1 VHLDPDR
8 TTLAAFVG
16 NAVLAGGNAVAIR
29 FSNRELEPLW
39 GAGLRFSL
47 SALLLLALMA
57 VLRFPLPRGRPL
69 AGVAL
74 FGLIQFGATFA
85 LAYYA
90 LVELHAGFGQILLA
104 LVPLLTLL
112 LATAE
117 RQERFRLVALG
128 GAALALAG
136 VVLMS
141 SAPLDEPLPA
151 LSVLAAL
158 GAACCFAQAAVLVRM
173 IPPVHPV
180 TMNGVGMAVGAV
192 ALLVAS
198 VAAGEE
204 RAVPDLAATWAA
216 IAYLVTLGSIAVFL
230 LFLYVLRRWPASRAA
245 YTFLLTPVVTVLLSV
260 WLDDEPFGPRLL
272 LGGVLVLGG
281 VYVGALRPA
290 EAAVTRPRV
299 TESGSRGRW

>member
-1 VHLDPDR
+1 MRSGGDR
-8 TTLAAFVG
+8 TTLAAFLG
-16 NAVLAGGNAVAIR
+16 SAALAGGNALGIR

-39 GAGLRFSL
+39 GAGVRFSL
-47 SALLLLALMA
+47 AAMLLLALMA
-57 VLRFPLPRGRPL
+57 TLRLSVPRGRAL

-112 LATAE
+112 LAIAE

-136 VVLMS
+136 VILMS

-158 GAACCFAQAAVLVRM
+158 GSALCFAQASVLVRWL
-173 IPPVHPV
+173 PQVHPV
-180 TMNGVGMAVGAV
+180 TTNAVGTTAGATV
-192 ALLVAS
+192 LVLASLVVGEAIAMPGETDTWLAL
-198 VAAGEE
+198 
-204 RAVPDLAATWAA
+204 
-216 IAYLVTLGSIAVFL
+216 AYLVVLGTVVVF
-230 LFLYVLRRWPASRAA
+230 VLNLVVLARWAASRFA
-245 YTFLLTPVVTVLLSV
+245 YLFVLVPIVTVVLSA
-260 WLDDEPFGPRLL
+260 WLDDEPVGSGLL

-281 VYVGALRPA
+281 VYVGALRRTHD
-290 EAAVTRPRV
+290 EA
-299 TESGSRGRW
+299 